1 MITPPFLSKNK
12 TIGIISTARKI
23 NKQELEPAILFFKK
37 HNFNILLGENIYK
50 SKNQFAGNDNE
61 RLTDLQKMFDDAK
74 INVIICA
81 RGGYGSI
88 RIIDKIN
95 LKKFK
100 KNPKWL
106 IGFSDITVL
115 HNYLNFNKTKSIHGP
130 MPVGFNKT
138 SKQSLNQL
146 MSILNGEKIK
156 YKLKSNKHNIRGKGT
171 GRLIGGNL
179 SIIYSMLSDKYNLN
193 TKNKI
198 LFIEDVD
205 EYLYHIDRMM
215 ISLKRAGKLQSIK
228 GLIVGKMKSIHDN
241 KINFGKNYIEIIKE
255 HVAKYSYPVCFN
267 FPSGHIKNNNPLIL
281 GNKVMLNINQQ
292 TTLEFI

>member
-23 NKQELEPAILFFKK
+23 NKKELEPAILFFKEN
-37 HNFNILLGENIYK
+37 NFNIILGKNIYK
-50 SKNQFAGNDNE
+50 SKNQFAGNDNQ
-61 RLTDLQKMFDDAK
+61 RLTDLQEMFDDKK
-74 INVIICA
+74 IHVIICA

-88 RIIDKIN
+88 RIINKLN
-95 LKKFK
+95 LKKFN

-130 MPVGFNKT
+130 MPINFNKT
-138 SKQSLNQL
+138 SKKSLNKL
-146 MSILNGEKIK
+146 ISILNGEKIK
-156 YKLKSNKHNIRGKGT
+156 NKLKSNKHNIHGKAKGI
-171 GRLIGGNL
+171 LIGGNL
-179 SIIYSMLSDKYNLN
+179 SIIYSMLSDKYKLN

-215 ISLKRAGKLQSIK
+215 ISLKRSGQLQSIK
-228 GLIVGKMKSIHDN
+228 GLIVGKMKSINDN

-255 HVAKYSYPVCFN
+255 HVENYNYPV
-267 FPSGHIKNNNPLIL
+267 
-281 GNKVMLNINQQ
+281 
-292 TTLEFI
+292 